1 LQRDGNEV
9 IKIRSDV
16 QFDEPAR
23 NYTLHTANSWGCNN
37 PMHSYKRKQKIAHA
51 ACMLTSYDYDYAAS
65 AGWTKLSEWN
75 SQIKNSIK
83 DGNTAHIGSNIKGS
97 KS

>member
-1 LQRDGNEV
+1 
-9 IKIRSDV
+9 
-16 QFDEPAR
+16 
-23 NYTLHTANSWGCNN
+23 
-37 PMHSYKRKQKIAHA
+37 
-51 ACMLTSYDYDYAAS
+51 MLTSYDYDYAAS